1 MSNDAYFYILT
12 NSEQTSLYLGV
23 TEDLLKRVYN
33 LKNKIAS
40 GLGKERDL
48 SKLVYYERFSDL
60 SQAILREKQLKSAT
74 RQKKIDLINKSNPGW
89 DDLYRKLTV

>member
-1 MSNDAYFYILT
+1 MNSDAYIYILT

-33 LKNKIAS
+33 LKNKVAS

-48 SKLVYYERFSDL
+48 SKLVYFEKFSDL

-74 RQKKIDLINKSNPGW
+74 RQKKLDLINKMNPKW
-89 DDLYRKLTV
+89 NDLYRELTV

>member
-1 MSNDAYFYILT
+1 MSSDAYFYILT

-40 GLGKERDL
+40 GLGKDRDL

-60 SQAILREKQLKSAT
+60 SQAILREKQLKSCT
-74 RQKKIDLINKSNPGW
+74 RQKKIDLINRFNPEW
-89 DDLYRKLTV
+89 DDLYKKLTV

>member
-1 MSNDAYFYILT
+1 MSSDAYFYILT

-48 SKLVYYERFSDL
+48 SKLVYYEKFSDL

-74 RQKKIDLINKSNPGW
+74 RQKKIDLINRFNPEW